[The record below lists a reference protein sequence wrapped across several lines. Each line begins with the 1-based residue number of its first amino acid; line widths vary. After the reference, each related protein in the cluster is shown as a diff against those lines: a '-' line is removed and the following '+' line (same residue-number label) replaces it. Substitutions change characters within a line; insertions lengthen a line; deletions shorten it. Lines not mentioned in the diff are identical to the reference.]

1 MTDRDMTLE
10 GAEGSLVE
18 DLGNEPHV
26 LEDEDLGAVADR
38 DSRGFLAPMLEGVKP
53 EVSELG
59 DLFTRSP
66 DAEDAAS
73 VLGAFLAGEQIMIES
88 TVTTWHATEC
98 RRDRP
103 LVRIGDTDERGV
115 VGGLWLLPGRL
126 PGGFRRGVGNG
137 GVGNVTEVAWDAWRG
152 DVG

>member
-1 MTDRDMTLE
+1 
-10 GAEGSLVE
+10 
-18 DLGNEPHV
+18 
-26 LEDEDLGAVADR
+26 
-38 DSRGFLAPMLEGVKP
+38 MLEGVKP

-103 LVRIGDTDERGV
+103 LVRIGDTDEAGV
-115 VGGLWLLPGRL
+115 VGGLWHLPDGVEQGFSRQGGKRPGKDPVGKCDGGRAGPGRNPAESHL
-126 PGGFRRGVGNG
+126 P
-137 GVGNVTEVAWDAWRG
+137 
-152 DVG
+152 